1 MAERF
6 EHLRAALG
14 QVQGYIYPNE
24 IELHWGLLVVLYPYI
39 TGLVAGAFIL
49 ASLAKVFR
57 VKEVEPTYRL
67 ALLTALAFLLVAPL
81 PLLAHLGHPE
91 RSFEIFLT
99 PHFKSAMAMFGFVY
113 AWYLMVVLLLEIWF
127 EYRADLVRWSERE
140 HGVRRIL
147 HWLLSLGSRSLA
159 PEAVAFDKKAVHVI
173 TLVGIPSAFLL
184 HGYVGFIFGSVKAN
198 PWWSSVLMPIV
209 FLFSAIVSGIAMVLL
224 LYYLT
229 TLLRRR
235 ELDMKCLDKLAS
247 FLLYALIVDLSLET
261 LDFIHRLYES
271 EESIEILATLIFSRL
286 FMSLTIVQI
295 LLGTIGPLLLLAAAR
310 FSSLPA
316 ELKRV
321 SYFIA
326 ALLVQ
331 VGIFST
337 RWNVVI
343 GGQLF
348 SKSLRGLTAYKL
360 ELGGVEGLFTA
371 IALLVLPFVIL
382 FVLVKILP
390 PWPEAR
396 ERPELAAP
404 GSAAG
409 EGVEAGENAAE
420 DASLGA

>member
-81 PLLAHLGHPE
+81 PLLAHLGRPE

-113 AWYLMVVLLLEIWF
+113 AWYLMLVLLLEIWF
-127 EYRADLVRWSERE
+127 EYRADLVRWSQRER
-140 HGVRRIL
+140 GVKRVL
-147 HWLLSLGSRSLA
+147 HWLLSLGSRSLE
-159 PEAVAFDKKAVHVI
+159 PEAVAFDKKAVYAI
-173 TLVGIPSAFLL
+173 TLIGIPSAFLL

-229 TLLRRR
+229 TLVRRR

-271 EESIEILATLIFSRL
+271 EESIKILATLIFSKL

-295 LLGTIGPLLLLAAAR
+295 LIGTIAPLVLLAAAR
-310 FSSLPA
+310 FSSLPT

-360 ELGGVEGLFTA
+360 ELGGIEGLFTA
-371 IALLVLPFVIL
+371 LALLVLPFVIL
-382 FVLVKILP
+382 FVLVKVLP

-396 ERPELAAP
+396 ARADVDAPPPAATTGAGP
-404 GSAAG
+404 RAEPAQDAA
-409 EGVEAGENAAE
+409 VV
-420 DASLGA
+420 